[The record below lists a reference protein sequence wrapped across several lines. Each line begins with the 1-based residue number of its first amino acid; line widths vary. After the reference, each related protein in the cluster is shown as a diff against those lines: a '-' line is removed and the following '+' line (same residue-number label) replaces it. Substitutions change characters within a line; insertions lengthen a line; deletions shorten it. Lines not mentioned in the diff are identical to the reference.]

1 MGLFAAFPLLAETFT
16 WTDENGTTNFTEDY
30 SNIPPKYR
38 NKVHKREEIEYDK
51 PPAQSVKS
59 GGKDGNSVGV
69 QPEKQNK
76 VLKNQFIDEPQGI
89 YGGKKDEV
97 WASAF
102 RAINSE
108 ISSLEQKIREA
119 EELNKKPAGL
129 NTEQINRLPQEIV
142 SLITQRN
149 DAIKRYN
156 ELNDRANTAGVPA
169 EYRK

>member
-1 MGLFAAFPLLAETFT
+1 MVTAFPLSAETFT
-16 WTDENGTTNFTEDY
+16 WTDETGAINFTEDY

-51 PPAQSVKS
+51 PSVQGVTS
-59 GGKDGNSVGV
+59 GGKDGNSVNV
-69 QPEKQNK
+69 QPEKPIK
-76 VLKNQFIDEPQGI
+76 VLKNQLIDEPQGI
-89 YGGKKDEV
+89 YGGKRVEE
-97 WASAF
+97 WASEF
-102 RAINSE
+102 RARNSE
-108 ISSLEQKIREA
+108 ITLLEQKIRKA

-129 NTEQINRLPQEIV
+129 NKEQINRLPQEIV